1 MNDLKL
7 PPLLLL
13 LFSLRRALKFDW
25 LRLRNASQRIILER
39 LPLVDLGIAPE
50 LSAPAIPSLT
60 IVRAIADLSLRVK
73 LPCRLFKVVS
83 GATTSSSAPS
93 PWRRWRVDGTTLAL
107 FLMKTADLLPR
118 SLVRVGTPSIVD
130 SSATGSTAFL
140 ERT

>member
-13 LFSLRRALKFDW
+13 LFSLGRTLKFDW

-83 GATTSSSAPS
+83 GATTSSAPS

-130 SSATGSTAFL
+130 SPATGSTAFL